1 MDKLRSLRFFIATLD
16 TGSFAA
22 AATKYGSDPS
32 TISKAVHR
40 LESELG
46 VQLFLRSTRRLKLTL
61 AGQQYEQTARRVIEE
76 LSTCEKDLKHA
87 NSSPS
92 GTLKLNLPVSYGRR
106 YIQPL
111 LKEFR
116 RQYPSID
123 LDICY
128 DDSYVDMIDQ
138 SVDISIRSGV
148 VQDRQLIARQLSPI
162 DYLICA
168 SKEYLEQYGAPR
180 GPEEFHQHTWIRF
193 RFRQTGKLLGL
204 RLATTEHTH
213 RIETARSIV
222 VNDGESMAELCAQGL
237 GLTQIPHFI
246 ARDWLKSEEL
256 VPIFPSFRPQNE
268 GVYLLYHQREYMPLR
283 VKLFVDFVVDA
294 IQSQAETPR
303 HTWVSHLEIKLPT

>member
-1 MDKLRSLRFFIATLD
+1 MDKLRALRFFITTLD

-22 AATKYGSDPS
+22 TAKKYGTDPS
-32 TISKAVHR
+32 TVSKAVNR
-40 LESELG
+40 LESDLG
-46 VQLFLRSTRRLKLTL
+46 IQLFLRSTRQLNLTL
-61 AGQQYEQTARRVIEE
+61 AGQQYEQTARHVLNE
-76 LSTCEKDLKHA
+76 LITCEKDLKQA

-116 RQYPSID
+116 YQYPKID

-128 DDSYVDMIDQ
+128 DDSYIDMVDQ
-138 SVDISIRSGV
+138 GVDVSIRSGV

-168 SKEYLEQYGAPR
+168 SKEYLKQHGAPK
-180 GPEEFHQHTWIRF
+180 GPQDFHHHTWIRF
-193 RFRQTGKLLGL
+193 RFRQTGRLLGL
-204 RLATTEHTH
+204 KLASTEHIH
-213 RIETARSIV
+213 SVESAQNIV

-246 ARDWLKSEEL
+246 ARDWLKSEQL
-256 VPIFPSFRPQNE
+256 IPIFPSFRPPNE
-268 GVYLLYHQREYMPLR
+268 GVYILYHQREYMPLR
-283 VKLFVDFVVDA
+283 VKLFVDFVVKS
-294 IQSQAETPR
+294 IQSQGETPR
-303 HTWVSHLEIKLPT
+303 HTWAKHLDIKLPR